1 MLQDLGVKVVFMARK
16 NVTHMNSEEKKQWN
30 ELYQYVKKEI
40 LQYDDNQKIPDNLV
54 LRLKGLSTGKLIENK
69 SIEDKA
75 KYSFEIVLF
84 TFKLCKTSII
94 SAIKNKDFQN
104 EMGKFIYICA
114 IIENNI
120 NDVYLRVTNAKK
132 SQEKTESINVENLN
146 HNGAEYQSKTKDKVN
161 EKFNDLW

>member
-1 MLQDLGVKVVFMARK
+1 
-16 NVTHMNSEEKKQWN
+16 MNSEEKKQWD

-40 LQYDDNQKIPDNLV
+40 LQYDDNQKIPDNLI

-75 KYSFEIVLF
+75 KYSYEIVLY
-84 TFKLCKTSII
+84 TFKLCKTKILY
-94 SAIKNKDFQN
+94 AIKDKEFKD
-104 EMGKFIYICA
+104 EMSKFIYICA
-114 IIENNI
+114 IIDNNI

-146 HNGAEYQSKTKDKVN
+146 HDGAEYQSKSKDISN
-161 EKFNDLW
+161 EKLKDLW